1 MTWLLC
7 FVAALLP
14 VALIGVAVAEARRA
28 RRAARHARDR
38 VRVLEMVRQAG
49 Q

>member
-1 MTWLLC
+1 MTLFLC

-14 VALIGVAVAEARRA
+14 VVLIGGAVAEARRA
-28 RRAARHARDR
+28 RRAARYARDR
-38 VRVLEMVRQAG
+38 VRVLQMVREAG